1 MFRLTLL
8 LFPLLLLTSTILP
21 AQAPEQ
27 SEKMLYNLM
36 SSGILKTYKDYRSE
50 TEKYVALF
58 KARQAEY
65 RVEDMI
71 ELQSTYGRTAEAFED
86 YIYEIRNDLLDKKKR
101 KEIKKD
107 PEGYVTTRLTELNQV
122 YLEYY
127 QMRFRPAYAAI
138 CEDPGSMAQM
148 GRRSIPPE
156 IPIALI
162 APITKATMEI
172 ISYIDGKNTR
182 DLESLK
188 TLLEKEWV
196 EPNRFRAWE
205 EI

>member
-1 MFRLTLL
+1 MSRHSLL
-8 LFPLLLLTSTILP
+8 LFTVLLLTSSLLP
-21 AQAPEQ
+21 AQSPEK
-27 SEKMLYNLM
+27 SEQMLYNLM

-58 KARQAEY
+58 KARQEEY

-71 ELQSTYGRTAEAFED
+71 ELKSTYERTAEAFED

-101 KEIKKD
+101 KAIKKD
-107 PEGYVTTRLTELNQV
+107 PEAYVTARLSKLNQV
-122 YLEYY
+122 YAEYY
-127 QMRFRPAYAAI
+127 QTRFRPAYAAI
-138 CEDPGSMAQM
+138 CEDPSTVAQM
-148 GRRSIPPE
+148 GRRTIPPE

-162 APITKATMEI
+162 APITKATMDI
-172 ISYIDGKNTR
+172 ITYIDGKNTR

-196 EPNRFRAWE
+196 EPNRFRSWE
-205 EI
+205 DI